1 MPAFLLYPLSFL
13 GVLGFLIIVHEWGHY
28 AAAKLLGVRVEVF
41 SVGFGPRI
49 LGFRRGETD
58 YRVSLIP
65 LGGYV
70 KMSGENPMDE
80 RTDDPAEFMAHPRW
94 HRFLI
99 AAAGP
104 FMNIVLAIG
113 LLTAV
118 YMKHYDMPVFFDQPA
133 VLGWVEP
140 DGAAAKA
147 GLQAGDRIT
156 ALGSIQNPTWETVFY
171 KELYNANQPLAI
183 TAQRATQTLSVTVTP
198 DSVGT
203 ARAGDAGWSADYP
216 LKITAL
222 EAGMPAEKAGMRL
235 DDEVVSVNGAHVGS
249 MPAMLRSLQDGKGQP
264 VQLSVLRNGQPINIV
279 VQPKLI
285 QTEGHPQ
292 PIYRIGMASNPEKVK
307 ALPIDVAFQK
317 SLQYA
322 RTNSF
327 LLLDLIGKLV
337 QRKVSI
343 QQMDGPLRI
352 GQEAGRAAKKK
363 GWIPLMELTA
373 AISLQLGLFNLM
385 PIPIL
390 DGGMILFLLIEGLL
404 RRDVSLPIK
413 ERIYQVAFVCL
424 ILFASVVLFNDVSK
438 VFFSGGRVP

>member
-1 MPAFLLYPLSFL
+1 MPAFILYPLSFL
-13 GVLGFLIIVHEWGHY
+13 GVLGFLIIVHEFGHF
-28 AAAKLLGVRVEVF
+28 AVAKLLGVRVEVF
-41 SVGFGPRI
+41 SVGFGPR
-49 LGFRRGETD
+49 LFGFRKGETD
-58 YRVSLIP
+58 YRVALIP

-118 YMKHYDMPVFFDQPA
+118 YKKHYDMPVFFDQLA

-156 ALGSIQNPTWETVFY
+156 SIDGIQNPTWEKVFY
-171 KELYNANQPLAI
+171 KELYNASQPLAV
-183 TAQRATQTLSVTVTP
+183 TAQRGTQMLSVTVVP
-198 DSVGT
+198 DAIGT
-203 ARAGDAGWSADYP
+203 ARAGDAGWSAEYP
-216 LKITAL
+216 MKITSL
-222 EAGMPAEKAGMRL
+222 EEGMPAGKAGLRL

-249 MPAMLRSLQDGKGQP
+249 MSAMLKALQDAKGQP
-264 VQLSVLRNGQPINIV
+264 VLLSVLRNGQPMSIS

-292 PIYRIGMASNPEKVK
+292 PIYRIGMASNPQKVK
-307 ALPIDVAFQK
+307 ALPIGTAFQK
-317 SLQYA
+317 SLEYA

-352 GQEAGRAAKKK
+352 GQEAGRAAQKK
-363 GWIPLMELTA
+363 GWVPLLELTA
-373 AISLQLGLFNLM
+373 AISLQLGLFNLL

-404 RRDVSLPIK
+404 RRDVSLPVK

-424 ILFASVVLFNDVSK
+424 IVFASVVLFNDVTK